1 MQALTNLLFAALA
14 LVGKSHG
21 MLVVAVV
28 GEQLFGGMGSAAF
41 VALLMALCDVRYT
54 ATQYALFSA
63 VAALARVFIGP
74 PAGYLVAG
82 LGWPVFFTITF
93 LASLPALVLIVHLGK
108 SIRLLDRPAQTGVS
122 Q

>member
-1 MQALTNLLFAALA
+1 
-14 LVGKSHG
+14 
-21 MLVVAVV
+21 
-28 GEQLFGGMGSAAF
+28 MGSAAF

-108 SIRLLDRPAQTGVS
+108 LIRLLDRPAQTGVS